1 MLIYFGGRRTEDS
14 STVAMAIWFLLLLA
28 HATTIASTERA
39 DWQMLDANQTSADHH
54 MASSSSSSIKHGGR
68 HYWHWLHK
76 QREQEKQ
83 HQSGRS
89 RRWREV
95 ANGDDGDN
103 YRVMLDN
110 DMRSHPDL
118 LENRSADPHA
128 DENDGAEHHGD
139 GHNGIHV
146 ASWRWDEIGIYI
158 TFTTFIIVAGLAKV
172 GNDSLDIFPNFS
184 FYCRE

>member
-54 MASSSSSSIKHGGR
+54 MASSSSSIKHGGR

-172 GNDSLDIFPNFS
+172 GNDSLDMFPNFS